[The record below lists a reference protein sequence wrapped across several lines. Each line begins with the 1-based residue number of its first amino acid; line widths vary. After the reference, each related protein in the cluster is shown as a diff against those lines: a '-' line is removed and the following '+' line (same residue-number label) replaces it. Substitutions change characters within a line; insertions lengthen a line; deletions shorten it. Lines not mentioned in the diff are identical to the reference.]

1 MTAADSPRPPT
12 SWPARSAR
20 AKHLVAGVA
29 VILVTVLLSTCRSV
43 THVEAVPAALM
54 DAGSSRFASI
64 GPYAVE
70 QARAEFLGTYG
81 CTLEFETYRPVARSH
96 GSIAGAAG
104 LERSETMVFLAHG
117 FMRDLTRMRGWGE
130 RFASHG
136 VPTTVLSFCN
146 SRFYAGRH
154 DRNAEDLVALAAAV
168 HAGPVVYAGFSAGGL
183 AAYLATAADPRAVAY
198 LGLDPVDSGQ
208 LAHDVRL
215 DVPALMM
222 FAEPSRCN
230 AQGNF
235 IDSIGEQ
242 STTGGRSNRILEV
255 PNATHCD
262 FEDPYD
268 PRCERLC
275 GAVEPPAVAET
286 IRSAIRAW
294 ATEWL
299 VATVRP
305 ARELSSR

>member
-1 MTAADSPRPPT
+1 MENSRTVRSLFAIQAGSTYAARLIVGT
-12 SWPARSAR
+12 
-20 AKHLVAGVA
+20 
-29 VILVTVLLSTCRSV
+29 ILATVLLAACRTV
-43 THVEAVPAALM
+43 TYVDAAPVELQDAAT
-54 DAGSSRFASI
+54 SPFART

-70 QARAEFLGTYG
+70 TTRAEFPGTYG
-81 CTLEFETYRPVARSH
+81 CTLEFETYRPVASPR
-96 GSIAGAAG
+96 GDAPIEPTG
-104 LERSETMVFLAHG
+104 TMVFLAHG

-168 HAGPVVYAGFSAGGL
+168 HAGSVVYAGFSAGGL
-183 AAYLATAADPRAVAY
+183 AAYLATAADPRTVAY
-198 LGLDPVDSGQ
+198 LGLDPVDSGE
-208 LAHDVRL
+208 LAREVRL
-215 DVPALMM
+215 DVPALML

-230 AQGNF
+230 AERNML
-235 IDSIGEQ
+235 DSIGNDH
-242 STTGGRSNRILEV
+242 SVRVLEV
-255 PNATHCD
+255 PYATHCD

-275 GAVEPPAVAET
+275 GAVEPPEVAET
-286 IRSAIRAW
+286 IRSAIRGL

-299 VATVRP
+299 VETVSGR
-305 ARELSSR
+305 